1 MRITI
6 KLDAFDRVSDAA
18 YAVIWLD
25 TSCGRWSREGH
36 DRIEL
41 PAWGTW
47 QSATDGTLLLDP
59 ATHAPLFLFRGMRLD
74 AAEDS
79 RNVID
84 SKKAEHGR
92 VERFG
97 IGPDG
102 AALTKDSGHWHVQC
116 VDREATIAEHEIF
129 SDEPD
134 APHEHEEPGRDAET

>member
-25 TSCGRWSREGH
+25 TNCGRWSREGH
-36 DRIEL
+36 DRVEL

-59 ATHAPLFLFRGMRLD
+59 AAHAPVFLLRGMRPD
-74 AAEDS
+74 SAEDL
-79 RNVID
+79 RNAID
-84 SKKAEHGR
+84 TKKAEHGR

-102 AALTKDSGHWHVQC
+102 AARMKDSGHWHVQC
-116 VDREATIAEHEIF
+116 VDREATIAEHEII

-134 APHEHEEPGRDAET
+134 APREDEESGRDAGT